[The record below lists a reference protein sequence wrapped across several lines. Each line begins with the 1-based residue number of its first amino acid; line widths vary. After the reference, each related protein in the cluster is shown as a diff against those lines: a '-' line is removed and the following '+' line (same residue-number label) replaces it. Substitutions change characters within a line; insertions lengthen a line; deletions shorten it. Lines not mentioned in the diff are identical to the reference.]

1 MVGNNV
7 GKTSRSISSPSR
19 YEKIPIDHPCEYTET
34 RAGKPLK
41 RLPQEISTTAATS
54 AADLYSQLALRS
66 STSVHQLRVTKGSDG
81 TLIPNAR
88 DIPIEQTGLRDQSI
102 VYVKDLGIAVTTYNP
117 PNLYTYS
124 LQEGP
129 QIAWRTVFIIEY
141 LGPIIIHPLLYTVL
155 PSPEPS
161 TLQALSCALVTL
173 HFVKREF
180 ETMFLHRF
188 SAATMPAWNIFRNS
202 AHYWLLAGVNMAY
215 WCYCPGSST
224 TRPLDPLL
232 IYPSLLLY
240 AIGELGN
247 LSTHITLRNLR
258 SSGGKERG
266 IPQGLGFNI
275 CTCPNYMFEIIAWV
289 GILLVTRSLSTLLF
303 LTVAVGYMGAWAK
316 GKERR
321 YRREFG
327 DKYKKK
333 RWVMLPG
340 LW

>member
-1 MVGNNV
+1 MSVNQL
-7 GKTSRSISSPSR
+7 TLSIRPR
-19 YEKIPIDHPCEYTET
+19 
-34 RAGKPLK
+34 GKPLK
-41 RLPQEISTTAATS
+41 RLPEEISTSTAAS
-54 AADLYSQLALRS
+54 AADLYSQLAIKS

-81 TLIPNAR
+81 TLVPDSR
-88 DIPIEQTGLRDQSI
+88 DIPIERTGLRDQSTI
-102 VYVKDLGIAVTTYNP
+102 YVKDLG
-117 PNLYTYS
+117 
-124 LQEGP
+124 P
-129 QIAWRTVFIIEY
+129 QVAWRTVFIIEY
-141 LGPIIIHPLLYTVL
+141 LGPIIIHPIVYAVL

-161 TLQALSCALVTL
+161 TLQALACVLVTL
-173 HFVKREF
+173 HFVKREL
-180 ETMFLHRF
+180 ETIFLHRF

-215 WCYCPGSST
+215 WCYRPGSPT
-224 TRPLDPLL
+224 TRPVNPL
-232 IYPSLLLY
+232 IDYPSLVLC

-247 LSTHITLRNLR
+247 LATHVTLRNLR

-266 IPQGLGFNI
+266 IPQGLGFGI

-303 LTVAVGYMGAWAK
+303 MMVAVGYMGAWAK

-321 YRREFG
+321 YRKEFG
-327 DKYKKK
+327 DKYKRK